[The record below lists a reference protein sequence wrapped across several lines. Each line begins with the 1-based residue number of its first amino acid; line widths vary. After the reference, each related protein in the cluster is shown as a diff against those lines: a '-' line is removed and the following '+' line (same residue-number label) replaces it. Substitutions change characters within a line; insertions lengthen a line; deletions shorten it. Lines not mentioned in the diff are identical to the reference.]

1 MPGSV
6 TRLWRGVPGSCVR
19 EIKIVSTQLLS
30 ALLVFAALIAPSVA
44 SAAPPNNYHH
54 QSPSI
59 ELFVNEPWLSAIRDG
74 KKMVEG
80 RAGPL
85 EEFSGWI
92 GKQARFYSS
101 QQEVIVNVIDVHHY
115 DTLQE
120 FLDAEGWKNAAP
132 HLNSLEE
139 TVNAYLQF
147 YPDDYISKHGGM
159 NGIIISVVQPTS
171 TR

>member
-1 MPGSV
+1 M
-6 TRLWRGVPGSCVR
+6 
-19 EIKIVSTQLLS
+19 STKLLS
-30 ALLVFAALIAPSVA
+30 ALLVSAALIAPSVA
-44 SAAPPNNYHH
+44 SAAQDTDPTTLPPE
-54 QSPSI
+54 QLSSPRPSI
-59 ELFVNEPWLSAIRDG
+59 ELFVNEPWLSAIRDS
-74 KKMVEG
+74 KKKVEG
-80 RAGPL
+80 RAGRL

-101 QQEVIVNVIDVHHY
+101 EQEVIVNVIDVHHY

-120 FLDAEGWKNAAP
+120 FLHVEGWKNAAP

-147 YPDDYISKHGGM
+147 YPDDHISQAGGM
-159 NGIIISVVQPTS
+159 NGIIISVSQPTS

>member
-1 MPGSV
+1 M
-6 TRLWRGVPGSCVR
+6 
-19 EIKIVSTQLLS
+19 STKLFA
-30 ALLVFAALIAPSVA
+30 ALLVSVLIAPRVA
-44 SAAPPNNYHH
+44 SAAEDDVQTGNMYICPTTLLSQQLSSPK
-54 QSPSI
+54 PSI

-74 KKMVEG
+74 AKIVEG

-92 GKQARFYSS
+92 GKQARFCSS
-101 QQEVIVNVIDVHHY
+101 EQDVIVNVIDVHHY

-120 FLDAEGWKNAAP
+120 FLDVEGWKNAAP

-147 YPDDYISKHGGM
+147 YPGDYISEHGGM
-159 NGIIISVVQPTS
+159 NGIIISVAHPTS

>member
-1 MPGSV
+1 M
-6 TRLWRGVPGSCVR
+6 
-19 EIKIVSTQLLS
+19 STKLLS
-30 ALLVFAALIAPSVA
+30 ALLVSAALITPSVA
-44 SAAPPNNYHH
+44 SAAQDHLQAGNVFTCPTTLPH
-54 QSPSI
+54 QKLSSPKPSI

-74 KKMVEG
+74 KKTVEG

-92 GKQARFYSS
+92 GKQARFCSS
-101 QQEVIVNVIDVHHY
+101 EQDVIVNVIDVHHY

-120 FLDAEGWKNAAP
+120 FLNVEGWKNAAP

-147 YPDDYISKHGGM
+147 YPGDYISEHGGM
-159 NGIIISVVQPTS
+159 NGIIISVAHPTS